1 MKFLVPVDTLTLMV
15 GLQDGHPACKNPVL
29 ITSRDFVSDIAIF
42 VLKRDVKLQLTSRD
56 SVLEELIA
64 VCYSEGPLNL
74 TLLALNLTLLTLTLS
89 LIITFTSELWTFI
102 KVDQYWRT
110 QANLE

>member
-29 ITSRDFVSDIAIF
+29 ITSRD
-42 VLKRDVKLQLTSRD
+42 

-74 TLLALNLTLLTLTLS
+74 TLLTITLS
-89 LIITFTSELWTFI
+89 LIITFISELLTFI

-110 QANLE
+110 QPNVE